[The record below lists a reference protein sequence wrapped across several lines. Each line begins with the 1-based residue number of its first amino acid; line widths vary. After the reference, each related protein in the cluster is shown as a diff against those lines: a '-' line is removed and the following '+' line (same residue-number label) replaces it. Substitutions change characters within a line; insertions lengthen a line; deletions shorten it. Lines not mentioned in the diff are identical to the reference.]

1 MNLKLKGKKALVT
14 GSTAGI
20 GLAIAKGLA
29 EEGAIVYVNGR
40 TQNRIDA
47 AISQIRQDVPDAVL
61 HAVKADFSDPSTIK
75 ALLESVVDIDI
86 LVNNVGIFEPREFA
100 EITDEEW
107 HQMFEVNVM
116 SGVRLTRKYLPGM
129 LSRNWGR
136 VIFVSSE
143 SGIQID
149 PRWIHYGM
157 TKTAL
162 LGLSNGLARLTRGKD
177 VTVNSVLP
185 GSTYSEGAEAF
196 VKGLAQEQ
204 GKTVE
209 EAGRDFIIDERP
221 NCLLER
227 FATTE
232 EVANMVV
239 YLCSP
244 LASATNGAA
253 LRVEGGTIP
262 TIL

>member
-1 MNLKLKGKKALVT
+1 MKLNLEGKKALVT

-20 GLAIAKGLA
+20 GFAIAKGLA
-29 EEGAIVYVNGR
+29 AEGASVYINGR
-40 TQNRIDA
+40 TQDRIDHT
-47 AISQIRQDVPDAVL
+47 ISKIKNDLPESNVDGVI
-61 HAVKADFSDPSTIK
+61 ADFDD
-75 ALLESVVDIDI
+75 VDSIDHLIDSIEQVDI
-86 LVNNVGIFEPREFA
+86 LVNNVGIFEPKEFV
-100 EITDEEW
+100 EISDEEW
-107 HQMFEVNVM
+107 QNMFDVNVM
-116 SGVRLTRKYLPGM
+116 SGVRLSRSFFPGM

-136 VIFVSSE
+136 VIFISSE
-143 SGIQID
+143 SGVQVD

-177 VTVNSVLP
+177 VTVNSILP
-185 GSTYSEGAEAF
+185 GSTYSEGAKTF
-196 VKGLAQEQ
+196 VEGLAEEQ
-204 GKTVE
+204 GKSVE
-209 EAGRDFIIDERP
+209 EAGRDFILEERP
-221 NCLLER
+221 HCLLER
-227 FATTE
+227 FATTD
-232 EVANMVV
+232 EVANLVV